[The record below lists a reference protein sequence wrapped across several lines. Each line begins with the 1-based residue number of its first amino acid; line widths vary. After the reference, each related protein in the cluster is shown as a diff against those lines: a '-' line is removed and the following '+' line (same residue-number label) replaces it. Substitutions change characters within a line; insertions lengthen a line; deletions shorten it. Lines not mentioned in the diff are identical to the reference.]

1 MRWLAIPTTSP
12 LGGGTSSDGARTPR
26 IGALIHQAL
35 GDVWSVVNV
44 GAGAGS
50 YEPADRYV
58 LAVEPS
64 AAMRARRVVTGAVPA
79 IDAVAETLPLDDA
92 SIDAAMAIFTVH
104 QWPDP
109 ARGLAEL
116 RRVTRGPVVV
126 MTLDVEAPS
135 DFWLAEYVP
144 ERRSVERAR
153 FPAVADIRAALG
165 GSSTV
170 TPVPIP
176 LECTDGFIEAFYGRP
191 EALLDAD
198 VREAQSGWQLLADD
212 VVATGLRRLSDDL
225 ATGAWDARHG
235 HLRSQPTYTG
245 PLVLVTANP

>member
-1 MRWLAIPTTSP
+1 M
-12 LGGGTSSDGARTPR
+12 
-26 IGALIHQAL
+26 
-35 GDVWSVVNV
+35 

-64 AAMRARRVVTGAVPA
+64 AAMRARRASTRAVPA
-79 IDAVAETLPLDDA
+79 VDAVAESLPFDDA
-92 SIDAAMAIFTVH
+92 SIEAAMAIFTVH

-126 MTLDVEAPS
+126 MTLDVEAPN
-135 DFWLAEYVP
+135 DFWLGEYVP
-144 ERRSVERAR
+144 ERRAVERDR
-153 FPAVADIRAALG
+153 FPTLSDIRAALG

-191 EALLDAD
+191 EALLDPE
-198 VREAQSGWQLLADD
+198 VRAVQSGWQFIADD

-225 ATGAWDARHG
+225 DTGRWDARHG

-245 PLVLVTANP
+245 PLVLITANP